1 MNANA
6 TIGGVRAITYLTP
19 GIPRDF
25 YATVVQ
31 HVSRG
36 IGEPVDL
43 AVDRR
48 CSGPPPGEP
57 NPLVDGRADLAF
69 VCAPS
74 YLRLADEVQLVPAAP
89 LFDDPRSP
97 GEPVYFAE
105 VLARAGDSRRTL
117 EELVAG
123 AAAFND
129 PVSLSGRWSLL
140 SRLEPGFRLGRE
152 RWSGSHEASI
162 AMLLAEEADVCA
174 VDSVVWRRLSSA
186 RAELAERLRVVESLG
201 PFPIQ
206 PVVAAGSVPA
216 GVVEGIANSLLEL
229 GPRELGSFGAT
240 GFVAVDDTHYRPL
253 AALLDRVTSWSD
265 SQMTGCF
272 A

>member
-6 TIGGVRAITYLTP
+6 TIGRVRAITYLTP

-25 YATVVQ
+25 YATVVR

-36 IGEPVDL
+36 IGEPVEL
-43 AVDRR
+43 AVDER
-48 CSGPPPGEP
+48 CSGPPAGEP

-74 YLRLADEVQLVPAAP
+74 YLRLADEVRLVPAAP
-89 LFDDPRSP
+89 LFADARAP
-97 GEPVYFAE
+97 GEAVYFAE
-105 VLARAGDSRRTL
+105 VLARTGDSRRTL
-117 EELVAG
+117 EELAAG
-123 AAAFND
+123 AVAFND
-129 PVSLSGRWSLL
+129 PMSLSGRWSIL
-140 SRLEPGFRLGRE
+140 SRLEPGSRIGRE

-162 AMLLAEEADVCA
+162 AMLLGEEADVCA
-174 VDSVVWRRLSSA
+174 VDSVVWRRLSSD
-186 RAELAERLRVVESLG
+186 RPELTERLRVVKSLG

-206 PVVAAGSVPA
+206 PVIAAPTLPTD
-216 GVVEGIANSLLEL
+216 VVEAIAGSLLEL

-253 AALLDRVTSWSD
+253 AALLDRVTYRP
-265 SQMTGCF
+265 GP
-272 A
+272 